1 MKEKQEQRQREAEN
15 RMWSEM
21 MRFKAELY
29 LKRKIME
36 YKWKEIGEEADF
48 NFGLDTPIGKF
59 LIMKNNG
66 YVTQETR
73 YRVYFNNKELGPVAR
88 LEEGKEKVQEYLK
101 DKIKELQDFILPI
114 EIKQWN
120 DMSRTITQ
128 APKIEDDYNYLK
140 GFYDGAKGETAKWA
154 TFDSTKEIQDH
165 G

>member
-1 MKEKQEQRQREAEN
+1 M
-15 RMWSEM
+15 
-21 MRFKAELY
+21 
-29 LKRKIME
+29 
-36 YKWKEIGEEADF
+36 
-48 NFGLDTPIGKF
+48 
-59 LIMKNNG
+59 
-66 YVTQETR
+66 
-73 YRVYFNNKELGPVAR
+73 YFNNKELGPVAR

>member
-29 LKRKIME
+29 LKRKTME

-59 LIMKNNG
+59 SIMKNNG
-66 YVTQETR
+66 YVTQMTR